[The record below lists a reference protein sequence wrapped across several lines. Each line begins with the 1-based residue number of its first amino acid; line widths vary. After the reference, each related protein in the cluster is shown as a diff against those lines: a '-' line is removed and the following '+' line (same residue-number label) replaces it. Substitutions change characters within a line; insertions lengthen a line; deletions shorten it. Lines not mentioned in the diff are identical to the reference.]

1 MLGKTSILIAD
12 DHPIVR
18 QGLRQT
24 IERESDLKV
33 VAEAADGLSALEQIQ
48 GRKPGIAILD
58 IEMPELDGIGVMREI
73 NRRSLAVKVIVLTI
87 YRDEEAF
94 EQSIDLGAK
103 GYVLKDS
110 AVIDIVSA
118 IRAVAAGHNY
128 FSPAMTDYL
137 VGRRNRAAALARQGP
152 SLHDLTPAERNVL
165 KLIAEYKTSTEIA
178 EALHISPRT
187 VETHRTNICGKLEIR
202 GRHALMKFALTHKY
216 DVFL

>member
-48 GRKPGIAILD
+48 ARKPGIAILD
-58 IEMPELDGIGVMREI
+58 IEMPELDGIGVLREI
-73 NRRSLAVKVIVLTI
+73 NRRNLPVKVIVLTI
-87 YRDEEAF
+87 YREEEAL
-94 EQSIDLGAK
+94 QQTMDLGAK

-110 AVIDIVSA
+110 AVTDIVSA
-118 IRAVAAGHNY
+118 IRGVAAGHNY

-137 VGRRNRAAALARQGP
+137 VARRNRATALTRPKP
-152 SLHDLTPAERNVL
+152 SLQDLTPAERNVL

-178 EALHISPRT
+178 EGLHISPRT
-187 VETHRTNICGKLEIR
+187 VETHRTNICHKLEIH
-202 GRHALMKFALTHKY
+202 GRHALMKFALTHKSEL
-216 DVFL
+216 FF